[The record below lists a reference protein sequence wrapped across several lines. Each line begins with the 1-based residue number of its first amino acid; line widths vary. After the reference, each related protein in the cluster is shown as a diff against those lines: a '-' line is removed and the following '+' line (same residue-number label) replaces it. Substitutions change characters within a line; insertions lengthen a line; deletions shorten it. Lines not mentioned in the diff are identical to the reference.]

1 MERYTLKNRIAVNI
15 IETDRFK
22 TGMLS
27 VNLIVP
33 LEKQTAAVNTLL
45 LRVLKQG
52 SANYPSLAA
61 INTRLDDLYAT
72 GIGTRNYKRG
82 DLQILGFSADILNNA
97 YIPDGTD
104 VLGGAIDMLCELLLR
119 PRLDENGMFFAQT
132 VEREKESQCDAI
144 RAQINS
150 KQRYAFNRCIEI
162 MCENERFGTSLAG
175 TVDEVEAITP
185 QLLTE
190 RYFALLREAR
200 VEIFFVG
207 KTPASELLPRL
218 EKSFGMIEASSPIMT
233 KTEVIRH
240 AQNVREITE
249 IQQVEQGKLVLGFRS
264 GYSVQDADYLDFMT
278 FCELY
283 GSSPTSKL
291 FVNVREKL
299 SLCYYCSAQMDS
311 FKGLMYVTSGVAPE
325 NRDRAFNEIMAQLEA
340 VRHGE
345 FTEDELNNAIRS
357 LQSGYRELTDSPGG
371 VESYYLG
378 RQLFGV
384 DVTIEEMQDGFSHVT
399 AEGVIAAANRV
410 SLDTVYFLRGPDGML
425 TSEDEEVDETDE

>member
-1 MERYTLKNRIAVNI
+1 MERYLLKNQIAVNI

-22 TGMLS
+22 TDMLS

-33 LEKQTAAVNTLL
+33 LERKNAAVNTLL

-52 SANYPSLAA
+52 SANFPSLAA

-82 DLQILGFSADILNNA
+82 DLQTLGFSADILNNA

-119 PRLDENGMFFAQT
+119 PRLDENGLFFAQT
-132 VEREKESQCDAI
+132 VEREKASQCDAI

-150 KQRYAFNRCIEI
+150 KQAYAISRCVEI

-175 TVDEVEAITP
+175 KVEEIEAITP
-185 QLLTE
+185 EMLTE
-190 RYFALLREAR
+190 RYFTLLREAR
-200 VEIFFVG
+200 VEIFFIG
-207 KTPASELLPRL
+207 KTPAGELLPRL
-218 EKSFGMIEASSPIMT
+218 EGAFGMLPVSSFYPVE
-233 KTEVIRH
+233 TEIIRR
-240 AQNVREITE
+240 AETVREITE

-264 GYSVQDADYLDFMT
+264 GYSVQDVDYLDFMT

-283 GSSPTSKL
+283 GSSPTAKL
-291 FVNVREKL
+291 FMHVREKL
-299 SLCYYCSAQMDS
+299 SLCYYCSSMMDS
-311 FKGLMYVTSGVAPE
+311 FKGLMYVTSGIAPE
-325 NRDRAFNEIMAQLEA
+325 NRDRAFGEIMAQLEA
-340 VRHGE
+340 VRRGE

-371 VESYYLG
+371 MESYYLG
-378 RQLFGV
+378 RLLFGV
-384 DVTIEEMQDGFSHVT
+384 NTTVEEMQAGFGRVT
-399 AEGVIAAANRV
+399 AEGVINAAKRV
-410 SLDTVYFLRGPDGML
+410 SLDTVYFMRGPEGMPV
-425 TSEDEEVDETDE
+425 SKDEEVDEIDE

>member
-1 MERYTLKNRIAVNI
+1 MERYTLNNQIAVNI

-33 LEKQTAAVNTLL
+33 LEKHTAAANTLL

-97 YIPDGTD
+97 YIPDRTD

-119 PRLDENGMFFAQT
+119 PRLDEAGMFFTQT

-150 KQRYAFNRCIEI
+150 KQRYAFDRCIEI

-175 TVDEVEAITP
+175 TVEEVAAITP
-185 QLLTE
+185 KMLTD
-190 RYFALLREAR
+190 RYFSLLREAR
-200 VEIFFVG
+200 VEIFFIG
-207 KTPASELLPRL
+207 QTPVNELLPRL
-218 EKSFGMIEASSPIMT
+218 EESFGMVEVSSSVMVE
-233 KTEVIRH
+233 TEVIRH
-240 AQNVREITE
+240 AEKVREITE

-311 FKGLMYVTSGVAPE
+311 FKGLMYVASGVAPE
-325 NRDRAFNEIMAQLEA
+325 NRDRAYEEIMAQLEA
-340 VRHGE
+340 VRRGD
-345 FTEDELNNAIRS
+345 FTKEELNNAIRS

-384 DVTIEEMQDGFSHVT
+384 DLTIEEMQEGFGRVT

-410 SLDTVYFLRGPDGML
+410 SLDTVYFLRGPEGM
-425 TSEDEEVDETDE
+425 TVSEEEEVDEDDE

>member
-1 MERYTLKNRIAVNI
+1 MERYTLKNQIAVNI

-22 TGMLS
+22 TEMLS

-33 LEKQTAAVNTLL
+33 LEKQTAAANTLL

-119 PRLDENGMFFAQT
+119 PRLDENGLFFAQT
-132 VEREKESQCDAI
+132 VEREKGSQCDAI

-150 KQRYAFNRCIEI
+150 KQRYAFNRCVEI

-175 TVDEVEAITP
+175 TVEEVESITP
-185 QLLTE
+185 KMLTE

-200 VEIFFVG
+200 IEIFFIG
-207 KTPASELLPRL
+207 KTPADELLPGL
-218 EKSFGMIEASSPIMT
+218 EDAFGILEGGTAVIPE
-233 KTEVIRH
+233 TEVISR
-240 AQNVREITE
+240 AETVREITE
-249 IQQVEQGKLVLGFRS
+249 IQQVEQGKLVMGFRS
-264 GYSVQDADYLDFMT
+264 GYTLRDADYLDFMT

-291 FVNVREKL
+291 FVNVRERL

-325 NRDRAFNEIMAQLEA
+325 NRDRTVDEIMSQLEA
-340 VRHGE
+340 VRRGE

-371 VESYYLG
+371 MESYYLG

-384 DVTIEEMQDGFSHVT
+384 DLTIEEMQEGFGRVT
-399 AEGVIAAANRV
+399 AEGVIAAAQRV
-410 SLDTVYFLRGPDGML
+410 TPDTVYFLRGPEGMSV
-425 TSEDEEVDETDE
+425 SEEEEVDVADE

>member
-1 MERYTLKNRIAVNI
+1 MERYTLKNQIAVNI

-27 VNLIVP
+27 VNFIVP
-33 LEKQTAAVNTLL
+33 LEKHTAAVNTLL

-52 SANYPSLAA
+52 SANFPSLAA

-82 DLQILGFSADILNNA
+82 DLQILGFSADILDNA
-97 YIPDGTD
+97 YIPDETD

-119 PRLDENGMFFAQT
+119 PRLDENGCFFEQT
-132 VEREKESQCDAI
+132 VQREKESQCDAI

-150 KQRYAFNRCIEI
+150 KQRYAFNRCVEI
-162 MCENERFGTSLAG
+162 MCADERFGTSLIG
-175 TVDEVEAITP
+175 TVEEVEAITSKA
-185 QLLTE
+185 LTE
-190 RYFALLREAR
+190 RYFSLLREAR

-207 KTPASELLPRL
+207 QTPADELLPRL
-218 EKSFGMIEASSPIMT
+218 EDTFGSLPVSAYRPVE
-233 KTEVIRH
+233 TEIVRC
-240 AQNVREITE
+240 AENVREITE

-264 GYSVQDADYLDFMT
+264 GYSVQDTDYLDFMT
-278 FCELY
+278 FCEVY

-291 FVNVREKL
+291 FMNVREKL

-311 FKGLMYVTSGVAPE
+311 FKGLMYVASGIAPE

-340 VRHGE
+340 VRRGE
-345 FTEDELNNAIRS
+345 FTEDELNNAICS

-371 VESYYLG
+371 MESYYLG
-378 RQLFGV
+378 RLLFDV
-384 DVTIEEMQDGFSHVT
+384 DLTIEEMQAGLGRVT
-399 AEGVIAAANRV
+399 AEGVINAAKRV
-410 SLDTVYFLRGPDGML
+410 SLDTVYFLRGPEGMPV
-425 TSEDEEVDETDE
+425 SEGEEVDEIDE

>member
-1 MERYTLKNRIAVNI
+1 MKRYSLKNQIAVNI

-33 LEKQTAAVNTLL
+33 LEKQTAAANTLL

-82 DLQILGFSADILNNA
+82 ELQILGFSADMLNNT

-119 PRLDENGMFFAQT
+119 PCLDENGLFPAKT

-144 RAQINS
+144 RALINS
-150 KQRYAFNRCIEI
+150 KHRYANTRCVEE
-162 MCENERFGTSLAG
+162 MCAGERFGLPLAG
-175 TVDEVEAITP
+175 TVEEVEAITP
-185 QLLTE
+185 QALTE
-190 RYFALLREAR
+190 RYFALLHEAR
-200 VEIFFVG
+200 IEIFFIG
-207 KTPASELLPRL
+207 HTPSAELLPRL
-218 EKSFGMIEASSPIMT
+218 ENTFGAIPSPSPQ
-233 KTEVIRH
+233 KAETEVIRH
-240 AQNVREITE
+240 AKSVREITE
-249 IQQVEQGKLVLGFRS
+249 IQQVEQGKMVLGFRS
-264 GYSVQDADYLDFMT
+264 GYSVCDADYLDFMT

-299 SLCYYCSAQMDS
+299 SLCYYCTAQMDS
-311 FKGLMYVTSGVAPE
+311 FKGLMFVESGIAPK
-325 NRDRAFNEIMAQLEA
+325 NRDRAFAEIMAQLDA
-340 VRHGE
+340 VRRGE
-345 FTEDELNNAIRS
+345 FTEEELNNAIRS
-357 LQSGYRELTDSPGG
+357 LQSNYRELTDSPSG
-371 VESYYLG
+371 VEGS
-378 RQLFGV
+378 
-384 DVTIEEMQDGFSHVT
+384 
-399 AEGVIAAANRV
+399 
-410 SLDTVYFLRGPDGML
+410 
-425 TSEDEEVDETDE
+425 